1 MPKESKHFRNY
12 ISRNFKY
19 LEIRENQI
27 VKILRFDIDMITSF
41 HKISAPK
48 A

>member
-1 MPKESKHFRNY
+1 MPKESKCFRNG
-12 ISRNFKY
+12 ISKY

-27 VKILRFDIDMITSF
+27 VKTLRFDIDMITSF
-41 HKISAPK
+41 HKIPAPK